1 MDPSSETRDGASP
14 LERLSSA
21 LANFRPS
28 LIEPRG
34 RKQASVALML
44 RERDLGL
51 EVLVIRRAENELDPW
66 SGHMALPGGG
76 REPGDESVYDT
87 VRRETL
93 EEIGVDLDQG
103 RFLGRLDDMGPR
115 TMPSQLVVSTV
126 VVAIDAEPGLLD
138 TREVVEA
145 FWVPMDRLVD
155 EEVEMPDFPG
165 SWPAFTYKDH
175 YVIWGLTHRILTQL
189 WSLIPHD
196 TSGTQ
201 KRR

>member
-1 MDPSSETRDGASP
+1 MSANNETRDSASP

-21 LANFRPS
+21 LADFRPS
-28 LIEPRG
+28 LIEQRG

-51 EVLVIRRAENELDPW
+51 ELLVIRRAENELDPW

-87 VRRETL
+87 TRRETL
-93 EEIGVDLDQG
+93 EEIGVDLDEG
-103 RFLGRLDDMGPR
+103 RFLGRLDDVGPR
-115 TMPSQLVVSTV
+115 TMPGQLVVSTV
-126 VVAIDAEPGLLD
+126 VVAIDTEPGPLD

-145 FWVPMDRLVD
+145 FWVPVDRLVD
-155 EEVEMPDFPG
+155 EEVEIPDFPG

-189 WSLIPHD
+189 WSLIPHGYLG
-196 TSGTQ
+196 SQ
-201 KRR
+201 RRR

>member
-1 MDPSSETRDGASP
+1 MNASNETRDSASP

-21 LANFRPS
+21 LANFQPS

-51 EVLVIRRAENELDPW
+51 ELLVIRRAENEYDPW

-76 REPGDESVYDT
+76 WEPGDESVYDT
-87 VRRETL
+87 AHRETL
-93 EEIGVDLDQG
+93 EEIGVDLDEG

-115 TMPSQLVVSTV
+115 TMPGQLVSTI
-126 VVAIDAEPGLLD
+126 VVAIDAEPGHLD

-145 FWVPMDRLVD
+145 FWVPVDRLVD
-155 EEVEMPDFPG
+155 EEVEISDFPG

-189 WSLIPHD
+189 WSLVAA
-196 TSGTQ
+196 
-201 KRR
+201 